1 MFSYKIKVKEAWKK
15 KKHIFNFYGV
25 NLNEILCIKKQM
37 CLKILTPSSKYR
49 KTKKQQ

>member
-1 MFSYKIKVKEAWKK
+1 MFWYKIKVKEAWKK
-15 KKHIFNFYGV
+15 KKYIFNFHGV

-37 CLKILTPSSKYR
+37 GLKFLTPSSKNR